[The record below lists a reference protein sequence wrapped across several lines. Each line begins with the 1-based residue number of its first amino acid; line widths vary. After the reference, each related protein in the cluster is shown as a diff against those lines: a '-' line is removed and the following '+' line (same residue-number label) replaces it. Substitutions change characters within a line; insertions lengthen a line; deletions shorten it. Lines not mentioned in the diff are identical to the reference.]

1 MSTQYG
7 TLSHHKTVQVPMWLI
22 VALVVGMLAIAVGYT
37 VEQYQGRGAVAT
49 STVATFPDTQ
59 VAAREGGAVLP
70 ATVDAPV
77 FPGGLETVRCH
88 PRHRARTATRCSP
101 AAWRRPV
108 SSPSTGVGDAT
119 RSRSWSTARSATSA
133 CDAQVM
139 YNHRWAAMR
148 PARRDRPHRFAVGP
162 SRSVTNVT
170 PSGVPR
176 HRT

>member
-59 VAAREGGAVLP
+59 VAAREGGAVFP
-70 ATVDAPV
+70 ATADA
-77 FPGGLETVRCH
+77 
-88 PRHRARTATRCSP
+88 RCSP

-108 SSPSTGVGDAT
+108 SSPSPP
-119 RSRSWSTARSATSA
+119 RTASAVFPGGLET
-133 CDAQVM
+133 
-139 YNHRWAAMR
+139 
-148 PARRDRPHRFAVGP
+148 
-162 SRSVTNVT
+162 
-170 PSGVPR
+170 SGVIPVTA
-176 HRT
+176 HAPEPIVVNGQICHQCL

>member
-59 VAAREGGAVLP
+59 VAAREGGAVFP

-77 FPGGLETVRCH
+77 FPGGLETSGVI
-88 PRHRARTATRCSP
+88 PVTAHAP
-101 AAWRRPV
+101 ASAVFPGGLETSGVIPV
-108 SSPSTGVGDAT
+108 
-119 RSRSWSTARSATSA
+119 
-133 CDAQVM
+133 
-139 YNHRWAAMR
+139 
-148 PARRDRPHRFAVGP
+148 DRPRTGADRGQRPDLPPVPVMQVRTSTVGQ
-162 SRSVTNVT
+162 R
-170 PSGVPR
+170 
-176 HRT
+176 